1 MNEYY
6 EQFIILKLKKD
17 IYETLSPQCL
27 DKVELQN
34 VINAHFQNYK
44 VTMNVEKKKFKE
56 IYRPREKYE
65 YRENMCLARVWNCG
79 FGGQCSRKG
88 DFDGFCKSHHSPKNG
103 LEAGGYEWWMG
114 TVDQPRPERPI
125 HPNGKVHIWKD

>member
-6 EQFIILKLKKD
+6 EQFIILKLKND
-17 IYETLSPQCL
+17 IYETLSSQCL
-27 DKVELQN
+27 DERQLEN
-34 VINAHFQNYK
+34 VINDHFQNYK
-44 VTMNVEKKKFKE
+44 VTMDVERKFKE
-56 IYRPREKYE
+56 IHRPREKYE
-65 YRENMCLARVWNCG
+65 CRENMCLARVWNCG

-88 DFDGFCKSHHSPKNG
+88 DFDGFCKYHHSPKNG

-125 HPNGKVHIWKD
+125 NHKGKVHIWKD